1 MTAPLSD
8 RPLSPRGCITLLP
21 VYAERKRA
29 LESLCID
36 TMRRWGYREVITPI
50 FEYLDVIARG
60 AGEDLIESGYKLT
73 DRQSGRVMILRPDV
87 TPQIARLAGTA
98 LRSIRPLRI
107 CYCLNVFR
115 YEKVHG
121 GRQRESFQLGAELIG
136 IREPEGDAEIIALF
150 TDVLRAAR
158 LKDYRISMGQ
168 RDFLRGFW
176 EKERLLPHIGTLKS
190 IFVRKDASGLHDLHR
205 AGILTEQELGLYE
218 EIMYL
223 YGDEEILGKA
233 EGLVDNPV
241 SEAALRNLREVY
253 GFMKTHGIHGNVVF
267 DLSEAMGFDYH
278 TGVFFE
284 AFAPDEGVLI
294 GCGGR
299 YDSLVGSFGEDS
311 PATGF
316 SIDLG
321 GILGVSR
328 MAVPR
333 RVSVLIVDLTAGKT
347 LALKLARELR
357 KKGFDAVRD
366 IIERPFEGSFEYAKL
381 NEISYVIKIERAGKG
396 KKLLSL
402 HCTRP
407 GSEAKDPHYGE
418 IAAVIDRLGR

>member
-8 RPLSPRGCITLLP
+8 RPLSPRGCINLLP

-29 LESLCID
+29 LESLCLD
-36 TMRRWGYREVITPI
+36 AMRRWGYREVITPI

-98 LRSIRPLRI
+98 LRDIRPLRLS
-107 CYCLNVFR
+107 YCLNVFR

-121 GRQRESFQLGAELIG
+121 GRQKESFQLGAELIG
-136 IREPEGDAEIIALF
+136 IKEPEGDAEIISLF
-150 TDVLRAAR
+150 MDVLGSAH
-158 LKDYRISMGQ
+158 LKDYRISIGQ

-176 EKERLLPHIGTLKS
+176 ERKKLLPHIETLKS
-190 IFVRKDASGLHDLHR
+190 VFVRKDASGLHDLHKT
-205 AGILTEQELGLYE
+205 GILTEQELMLYE

-223 YGDEEILGKA
+223 YGDEGILVRA

-241 SEAALRNLREVY
+241 SEAALKNLREVY
-253 GFMKTHGIHGNVVF
+253 GFLKTHGVHRKVIF
-267 DLSEAMGFDYH
+267 DLSEAKGFDYH

-284 AFAPDEGVLI
+284 AFVPDKGVLI

-299 YDSLVGSFGEDS
+299 YDSLVGSFGDDS

-316 SIDLG
+316 SLDLG
-321 GILGVSR
+321 NMLGVSR
-328 MAVPR
+328 MAAPE

-347 LALKLARELR
+347 LALRLARELR
-357 KKGFDAVRD
+357 KKGFEAIRD
-366 IIERPFEGSFEYAKL
+366 IMKRPFESSLKYARR
-381 NEISYVIKIERAGKG
+381 NGISYVVKIERAAKG
-396 KKLLSL
+396 GKLLSL
-402 HCTRP
+402 LCTKP
-407 GSEAKDPHYGE
+407 GTEATGPQHDE
-418 IAAVIDRLGR
+418 VTAVIERFSR

>member
-8 RPLSPRGCITLLP
+8 RPLSPRGCINLLP
-21 VYAERKRA
+21 GYAERKRV
-29 LESLCID
+29 LESQCLD
-36 TMRRWGYREVITPI
+36 TMRKWGYREVITPI
-50 FEYLDVIARG
+50 FEYLDVISRG

-87 TPQIARLAGTA
+87 TPQIARIAGTA
-98 LRSIRPLRI
+98 LRDIRPLRLS
-107 CYCLNVFR
+107 YCLNVFR

-136 IREPEGDAEIIALF
+136 IREPEGDAEIISLF
-150 TDVLRAAR
+150 TDVLRSAH

-176 EKERLLPHIGTLKS
+176 EQERLIPHIETLKS
-190 IFVRKDASGLHDLHR
+190 IFVRKDTSGLYGLHK
-205 AGILTEQELGLYE
+205 AGILTEQELRLYE

-223 YGDEEILGKA
+223 YGDEDILGKA
-233 EGLVDNPV
+233 ENLVDNPV
-241 SEAALRNLREVY
+241 SEDALKNLQEVY
-253 GFMKTHGIHGNVVF
+253 GFMKTHGVHRKVIF
-267 DLSEAMGFDYH
+267 DLSEARGFDYH

-284 AFAPDEGVLI
+284 AFIPEGGRFI

-299 YDSLVGSFGEDS
+299 YDSLIGSFGDYS

-321 GILGVSR
+321 NILNVSKKAATER
-328 MAVPR
+328 PTILV
-333 RVSVLIVDLTAGKT
+333 VDLTAGKT
-347 LALKLARELR
+347 LALRLAKELR

-366 IIERPFEGSFEYAKL
+366 IIKRPLESSLEYAKL
-381 NEISYVIKIERAGKG
+381 NEIKYVIKIAGAEKG
-396 KKLLSL
+396 EKLLSL
-402 HCTRP
+402 ICT
-407 GSEAKDPHYGE
+407 GKDSEDSGLLDEVRTIMSKFSK
-418 IAAVIDRLGR
+418 